1 MEYGPVSNVERF
13 RLWFSN
19 IWLPKKYALLRWQA
33 SREKQGDKERHPPV
47 LFRSK
52 TPPTNPTHCT
62 SATLGGRARK
72 TAPPSL
78 TLPWGR
84 GWGGELYPCVGDP
97 VHDDDG
103 VDAGVAGSPFF
114 HENVGRVRGVVD
126 GIPGGSIEWMGLR
139 GTAGKVKTLGSS
151 GRPNECR
158 TNSANEQ
165 NYVTVQLGS
174 FLFATTKMSA
184 VCGESSIAY
193 LVDESMN
200 GWI

>member
-1 MEYGPVSNVERF
+1 MVPSLTWRGFVFGSLIYGS
-13 RLWFSN
+13 
-19 IWLPKKYALLRWQA
+19 PKNMPSSAGRHHAKSKGIRKGIRPSY
-33 SREKQGDKERHPPV
+33 SEKKHRQQP
-47 LFRSK
+47 
-52 TPPTNPTHCT
+52 N
-62 SATLGGRARK
+62 TLHISYPGGRARK

-78 TLPWGR
+78 TLPWER

-126 GIPGGSIEWMGLR
+126 GIPGGSIEWMDLR

-158 TNSANEQ
+158 ANSANEQ

-174 FLFATTKMSA
+174 FLFATTKTSV
-184 VCGESSIAY
+184 VCGESSIEY
-193 LVDESMN
+193 LVDELMN